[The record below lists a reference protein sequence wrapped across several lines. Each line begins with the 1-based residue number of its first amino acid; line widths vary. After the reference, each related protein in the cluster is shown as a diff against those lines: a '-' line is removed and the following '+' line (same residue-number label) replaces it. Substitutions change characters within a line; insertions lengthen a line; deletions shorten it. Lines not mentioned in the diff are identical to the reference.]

1 MNSSNVLRK
10 SILSVACFFLLSV
23 TIISCKKEKD
33 EPPLHYYEVG
43 FNGIAADWRDSS
55 FIIATNNP
63 ALVEQAEQQLLLP
76 VAQRKIV
83 NGRLLN
89 GNGGYNKNA
98 AHTFKW
104 HFKESDWSLTD
115 LSIEIYDGRPYS
127 DVDNNLNYWLHT
139 MKRFA
144 PWGSYIKREMEAP

>member
-1 MNSSNVLRK
+1 MNNRVWNK
-10 SILSVACFFLLSV
+10 SIIAISCFLLLTV
-23 TIISCKKEKD
+23 IIISCKKDNEHL
-33 EPPLHYYEVG
+33 PLHYYEVG
-43 FNGIAADWRDSS
+43 FNGTAADWRDSS

-63 ALVEQAEQQLLLP
+63 ALIGQVEQQLLLP

-83 NGRLLN
+83 NGGLLN

-98 AHTFKW
+98 THNFKW

-127 DVDNNLNYWLHT
+127 DVDNDLNYWLNN

-144 PWGSYIKREMEAP
+144 PWGSYIKREIVTP